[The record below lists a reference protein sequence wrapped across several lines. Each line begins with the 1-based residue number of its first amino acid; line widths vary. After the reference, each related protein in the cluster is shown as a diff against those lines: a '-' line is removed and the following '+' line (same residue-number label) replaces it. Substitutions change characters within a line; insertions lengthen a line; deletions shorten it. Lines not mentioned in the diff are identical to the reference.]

1 MKQPRKLAEFTAP
14 PAGAETASA
23 ASGAG
28 TVLELTRVEIAYGG
42 IQAVK
47 GIDLRVDRGELVC
60 LIGANGAGKTTTLKG
75 ITGVERVKAGTIRFQ
90 GEDVTG
96 RPSFE
101 LVRKGLAMVPEGRG
115 VFGALTIEENLAMGA
130 YIRSDAA
137 GIRSDIERV
146 FDLFPRLKERRRQTA
161 GTLSGGEQQMLA
173 MGRALMS
180 RPKMLLLDEPSMG
193 LAPLMVQKVFETVR
207 MVSAE
212 GVTILLIEQN
222 AKLALEVS
230 HRGYVMESGAITLAG
245 DAKKL
250 LHDPAVRAAYLGEAA
265 A

>member
-1 MKQPRKLAEFTAP
+1 MADATPLLA
-14 PAGAETASA
+14 
-23 ASGAG
+23 
-28 TVLELTRVEIAYGG
+28 LEGLKVAYGG

-47 GIDLRVDRGELVC
+47 GIDLVVGKGELVC

-75 ITGVERVKAGTIRFQ
+75 VTGLQPVSGGTVRYE

-96 RPSFE
+96 APAFR
-101 LVRKGLAMVPEGRG
+101 LVRRGLAMVPEGRG

-130 YIRSDAA
+130 YTRSDRD
-137 GIRSDIERV
+137 GIRADVERV
-146 FDLFPRLKERRRQTA
+146 FGLFPRLKERRRQTA

-180 RPKMLLLDEPSMG
+180 RPRLLLLDEPSMG
-193 LAPLMVQKVFETVR
+193 LAPLMVQKVFETV
-207 MVSAE
+207 MAVSRE

-230 HRGYVMESGAITLAG
+230 HRGYVMESGEITLAG
-245 DAKKL
+245 DAKAL
-250 LHDPAVRAAYLGEAA
+250 LHDPKIRAAYLGVGA
-265 A
+265 